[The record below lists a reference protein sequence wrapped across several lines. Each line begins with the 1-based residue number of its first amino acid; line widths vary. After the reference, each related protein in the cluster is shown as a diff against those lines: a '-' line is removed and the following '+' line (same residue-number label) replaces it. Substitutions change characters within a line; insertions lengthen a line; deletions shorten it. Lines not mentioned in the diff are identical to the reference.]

1 MADGTY
7 TGTTVSTRFGDVQ
20 VQITVSGGAITS
32 SDAIAYPTRDGKS
45 KQINAYAV
53 PTLNDEALS
62 AQSASI
68 DLVSGAT
75 YTSNGYVQSLQDAI
89 DQALA

>member
-7 TGTTVSTRFGDVQ
+7 TGTSVSTRFGDVQ
-20 VQITVSGGAITS
+20 VQITVSGGQITS
-32 SDAIAYPTRDGKS
+32 ADAVAYPTRDGKS

-53 PTLNDEALS
+53 PVLNEEAVS

-75 YTSNGYVQSLQDAI
+75 YTSNGYTESLQSAI